1 MAIFDKCMLII
12 SNLTKAFKKNEILKM
27 ITEIVPYK
35 QYTLQRDFF
44 TSELQKFMFL
54 ETNNPG
60 DSLKII
66 KGLNFRE
73 YKGQEI

>member
-12 SNLTKAFKKNEILKM
+12 SNLPKAFKKNEILKM

-54 ETNNPG
+54 ETNNPS

>member
-1 MAIFDKCMLII
+1 MLII
-12 SNLTKAFKKNEILKM
+12 SNLPKAFKKNEILKM

-54 ETNNPG
+54 ETNNPS